1 MRKKAIQRKA
11 TALLLAA
18 AVAMSGLTG
27 VQLNVET
34 AKAADLVDMS
44 DWEDSILVDFGTG
57 TNISDGVDTDL
68 SATTMFSGAGYT
80 TEQTVVAGYGTYL
93 YESTDVGTM
102 YGKEATEQNFGFDKV
117 MPAGVTSAGGGY
129 FRDWICSP
137 DGEAYNLSVDL
148 KPGQYRV
155 YVYSGNKISGYS
167 NTTKVFFNDMPA
179 VTYEQT
185 SVGGTQWGSRD
196 LSYADTIYTVNVP
209 AQDDGTG
216 KLVMTLSDDIVK
228 NDGVYDSSYTTEN
241 TFFINDAS
249 TAGSVTY
256 NTNGVDCDGKIATAR
271 LNGIEIIPVENPV
284 SATDISAG
292 DIIVEEASSEQIICS
307 TSPEQVTDRFG
318 YVSNDTS
325 IAKVDVRTGL
335 VTGVKAGTTTVS
347 VYTSSGVCE
356 IVNVTV
362 KKVPMLTI
370 DKSSLA
376 LNVDG
381 AENSDKGTVTVTFTA
396 DTAEAAASALVLP
409 ESSEY
414 VTYTKGNVV
423 AGEEDGIYK
432 QDITITAIAAGEYD
446 FVIALTGRSDKTAT
460 CTVNITRPVT
470 SVKFVDDNYTDVTSY
485 SVPLD
490 GTLTVKGIALP
501 NNASNTEVTY
511 TVEDVT
517 VASVTKYG
525 GKVTPKK
532 EGTTNVIVTS
542 SADSSIT
549 MSVPLKVTAALNSS
563 NGDEDNTGGNGSG
576 SNGSSSG
583 NGTITDTVKLAKASV
598 IVAAGKTACIGF
610 TASKT
615 PVVKSSN
622 SEVTAKVS
630 GNNIA
635 ITVSKKATKGS
646 TATITVTAGSKSATI
661 KVTVQNKAKKIK
673 AAKKTVTIK
682 KKGKKAKVAFA
693 VTATNKKKAVA
704 DTIKAT
710 SANKKVAKVTT
721 TKVSKGKVVLT
732 VKGVK
737 KGKTTITLKIGKK
750 KAKVTVRV
758 KK

>member
-11 TALLLAA
+11 TALLLTV
-18 AVAMSGLTG
+18 AVALSGLTG

-44 DWEDSILVDFGTG
+44 AWEDSILVDFGTG
-57 TNISDGVDTDL
+57 TNVTDGVDADL

-117 MPAGVTSAGGGY
+117 VPAGVTSSGGGY
-129 FRDWICSP
+129 FRDWVCSP

-185 SVGGTQWGSRD
+185 SIGGTQWGNRD

-216 KLVMTLSDDIVK
+216 KLVMTLFDDIVK

-249 TAGSVTY
+249 TTSSVTY

-284 SATDISAG
+284 SVTDVSAE
-292 DIIVEEASSEQIICS
+292 DIIVEEGSTAQIVCS
-307 TSPEQVTDRFG
+307 TIPEEVTDRFG
-318 YVSNDTS
+318 YVSSDTS
-325 IAKVDVRTGL
+325 IATVDVRTGL

-347 VYTSSGVCE
+347 VDSSSG
-356 IVNVTV
+356 IGKIINVTV
-362 KKVPMLTI
+362 KKAPVLTI

-381 AENSDKGTVTVTFTA
+381 VENSDKGTVTVTFTA
-396 DTAEAAASALVLP
+396 DSAEAASSALTLP
-409 ESSEY
+409 DSNDY
-414 VTYTKGNVV
+414 VTYTKGDVV
-423 AGEEDGIYK
+423 AGEEDGVYK
-432 QDITITAIAAGEYD
+432 QDITVTAVTTGEYD
-446 FVIALTGRSDKTAT
+446 FVIGLAGSDKTAT
-460 CTVNITRPVT
+460 CAVNITRPVT
-470 SVKFVDDNYTDVTSY
+470 SVKFVDDNNADVTSY

-511 TVEDVT
+511 TVEDTT
-517 VASVTKYG
+517 VATVTKYG

-542 SADSSIT
+542 TADSSIT
-549 MSVPLKVTAALNSS
+549 MSVPLKVTAALNLPA
-563 NGDEDNTGGNGSG
+563 GDGDNTGGNGAG
-576 SNGSSSG
+576 SNGSSSS

-598 IVAAGKTACIGF
+598 IVAAGKTANIGF

-615 PVVKSSN
+615 PLVKSSN
-622 SEVTAKVS
+622 SKVTAKVS
-630 GNNIA
+630 GKNIA
-635 ITVSKKATKGS
+635 ITVNKKATKGS

-682 KKGKKAKVAFA
+682 KKGKKAKVTFK
-693 VTATNKKKAVA
+693 VTAANKKKAVA
-704 DTIKAT
+704 DTIKIA
-710 SANKKVAKVTT
+710 SKNKKVAKVTK

-732 VKGVK
+732 VKGMK

-750 KAKVTVRV
+750 KAKVTIKV